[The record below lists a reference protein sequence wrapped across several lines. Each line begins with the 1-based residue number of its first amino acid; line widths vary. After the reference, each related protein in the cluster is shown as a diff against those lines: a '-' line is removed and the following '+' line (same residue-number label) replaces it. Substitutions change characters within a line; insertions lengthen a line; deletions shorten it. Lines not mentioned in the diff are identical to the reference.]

1 MRVSYWSRQ
10 KPVRRARAVDPAA
23 IATAAIKLLDQGGFR
38 ALTVRAVAGRIAV
51 APASLYSRVNSVDD
65 LFDLALDAVL
75 GHDPHIQKAL
85 AQADIHVLLIEYY
98 RHLLRHPWACQVI
111 GMRAP
116 RGPNYLQLSERMSQ
130 LLIEME
136 VSDPLATAYAL
147 SNFVIGSATTAPA
160 ANDEPEAPI
169 DNSLAPNYAQLHAEQ
184 DKAPEQIVEAG
195 LSALV
200 ALWSR

>member
-1 MRVSYWSRQ
+1 MSYWSSQ

-23 IATAAIKLLDQGGFR
+23 IATAAIDLLDQGGFR

-65 LFDLALDAVL
+65 VFDLALDAAL
-75 GHDPHIQKAL
+75 GRDPEIQKAL

-98 RHLLRHPWACQVI
+98 HHLVRRPWACQVI

-116 RGPNYLQLSERMSQ
+116 RGPNYLRFSERMIQ
-130 LLIEME
+130 LLSEMQ
-136 VSDPLATAYAL
+136 VSAPLATAYAL
-147 SNFVIGSATTAPA
+147 SNFVIGCATTASA
-160 ANDEPEAPI
+160 ANDEPEASI
-169 DNSLAPNYAQLHAEQ
+169 DNSLAPTYAQLHAVQ
-184 DKAPEQIVEAG
+184 DKTPEQIVEAG

-200 ALWSR
+200 ALWSQ